1 MGSIK
6 QNFDLNKSNHK
17 KNNKFWENI
26 FGDKAFIILMFSLF
40 LPSAIQQLVTTSV
53 TYIDTFFIAGFAPKN
68 IEGVDIT
75 SIGLSSGEIAKTS
88 VGIATS
94 IINFP
99 MMVVLGVSSG
109 IGIVTA
115 QYFGAKDREKLQ
127 QTIIYKLIVGS
138 ILMLPFLILMAVIPT
153 ELINVTRNVFN
164 FSNNSKD
171 YYISKVASEYL
182 QWSTISFVFILL
194 AYTLSYSYREIGKPK
209 FALIAAVISVCS
221 NVIMDPLIIIFEKD
235 LINAARNVALSTV
248 VSRLIECIVMIIF
261 IYSKKEYYLMIKK
274 IKLEMSVFKN
284 TIKNSWQAI
293 ANDFL
298 YGFATLFLV
307 ICLLVYSSKTHDA
320 FTTVS
325 IIIQFAGVIFPGM
338 AASCAVLVGSEL
350 GKNNIKQAKKNS
362 VYLIVWGSIIT
373 LFFALILFV
382 LSLFINPLLSP
393 APPKDV
399 NLDNYNLW
407 LLNQNLAKKAEWI
420 MMPVIFSQGVFSI
433 LYFSIKAGGSK
444 YIFFTDGF
452 IMSIWCIIFGSL
464 IYTGTINEENTS
476 PELMFFLIEFNQIAK
491 AMLSYCFYQWSNWA
505 INITINDNKNNDVH
519 QKNMK

>member
-248 VSRLIECIVMIIF
+248 VSRLIECIVNYKKFMASNCKWFF
-261 IYSKKEYYLMIKK
+261 IW
-274 IKLEMSVFKN
+274 FCN
-284 TIKNSWQAI
+284 
-293 ANDFL
+293 F
-298 YGFATLFLV
+298 
-307 ICLLVYSSKTHDA
+307 
-320 FTTVS
+320 
-325 IIIQFAGVIFPGM
+325 
-338 AASCAVLVGSEL
+338 
-350 GKNNIKQAKKNS
+350 
-362 VYLIVWGSIIT
+362 
-373 LFFALILFV
+373 
-382 LSLFINPLLSP
+382 
-393 APPKDV
+393 
-399 NLDNYNLW
+399 
-407 LLNQNLAKKAEWI
+407 
-420 MMPVIFSQGVFSI
+420 IFS
-433 LYFSIKAGGSK
+433 YM
-444 YIFFTDGF
+444 F
-452 IMSIWCIIFGSL
+452 ISL
-464 IYTGTINEENTS
+464 
-476 PELMFFLIEFNQIAK
+476 
-491 AMLSYCFYQWSNWA
+491 
-505 INITINDNKNNDVH
+505 
-519 QKNMK
+519 